1 MYLEF
6 RERSSNWEDM
16 HASHKV
22 HEGICDRRT
31 SRFLGSWCVCA
42 QEGEGEE
49 ESAVWLTDFFY
60 LQHRLL
66 LDG

>member
-49 ESAVWLTDFFY
+49 ESADCLIFSTFSIVY
-60 LQHRLL
+60 I
-66 LDG
+66 